1 MDDEQILNLYFA
13 RDEQALVET
22 DRKYGGYCFS
32 LANGILNNQQDAEE
46 TVNDTYLKAW
56 NTIPPHHPSVFKL
69 FLAKITRNLAFSR
82 WRQNTAG
89 KRGGGEMQLVLDEL
103 ADCICAPTR
112 VEEQYSAKELSRA
125 IRSFLDTLPVREQ
138 NIFLRRY
145 FFVEE
150 SEAIARRYGMKPAT
164 VLRTLSRTRAK
175 LKKCLTREGYA
186 V

>member
-13 RDEQALVET
+13 RDEQALAET
-22 DRKYGGYCFS
+22 HRKYGSYCFR

-56 NTIPPHHPSVFKL
+56 NTIPPHRPSVFKL
-69 FLAKITRNLAFSR
+69 FLAKIARNLAFSR

-103 ADCICAPTR
+103 ADCICAPTG

-175 LKKCLTREGYA
+175 LKKYLTREGYT